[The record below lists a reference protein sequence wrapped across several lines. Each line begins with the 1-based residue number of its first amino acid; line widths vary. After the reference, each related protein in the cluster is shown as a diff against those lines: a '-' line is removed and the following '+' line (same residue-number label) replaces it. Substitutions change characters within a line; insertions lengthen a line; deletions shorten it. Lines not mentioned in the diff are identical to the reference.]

1 MRTLN
6 GMTIATVI
14 LLAAFGYSA
23 AHGQETGPAKI
34 SKTAMGQMLA
44 DADGMTLYT
53 YSRDMTGYSNCNDAC
68 ASVWLPMTP
77 AVGAVASGDWSI
89 ILRDDG
95 KPQWAYKGQPLYRF
109 SKDAA
114 PGDMTGDSAD
124 KGRWHVAKP

>member
-1 MRTLN
+1 MRALN

-14 LLAAFGYSA
+14 LIAAFGYSG

-53 YSRDMTGYSNCNDAC
+53 YSRDMTGYSNCNDQC
-68 ASVWLPMTP
+68 ASVWVPMTP

-124 KGRWHVAKP
+124 KRRWHVAKP

>member
-53 YSRDMTGYSNCNDAC
+53 YSRDMTGYSNCNDQC
-68 ASVWLPMTP
+68 ASVWVPMTP

-95 KPQWAYKGQPLYRF
+95 KPQWAYKGKPLYRF

-114 PGDMTGDSAD
+114 AGDMTGDGAD
-124 KGRWHVAKP
+124 KGRWQVAKP